1 MEDGST
7 AEMGMVGNE
16 GVLGV
21 AVFLGGVSA
30 CSRAPVLVWHAWR
43 LPARQL
49 QNQFST
55 VEPLQQILLRYT
67 LALLT
72 QVSQT
77 AVCNRLHSIEQRL
90 CRLLL
95 LCLDRKN
102 HPELHMTQELI
113 ANILGGRRESIT
125 VAASHLQD
133 AGLIH
138 YSRGRIQ
145 ILNRSGLESTACE
158 CYETVEVEFDRLLGT
173 QRKGAHQQRRRA
185 PTGRLTRL
193 GIWSNSCR
201 ARECVCCLDAICM
214 RHPFTDP
221 TASKYPC
228 PLIPARRVPL
238 YTEPSRVAEILS
250 TAHQRDRGKCSAM
263 WSSAPTPCFLQVL
276 TQTFGLRHGGVSN

>member
-125 VAASHLQD
+125 VATSHLQD

-145 ILNRSGLESTACE
+145 MLNRSGLESTACE

-201 ARECVCCLDAICM
+201 ARSASVASM
-214 RHPFTDP
+214 RSAGGIRSLTLPRASILARSFLLEGYPFTQ
-221 TASKYPC
+221 S
-228 PLIPARRVPL
+228 RR
-238 YTEPSRVAEILS
+238 E
-250 TAHQRDRGKCSAM
+250 
-263 WSSAPTPCFLQVL
+263 
-276 TQTFGLRHGGVSN
+276 